1 MDILQQF
8 EALLPLSY
16 PFSVSR
22 IEKDEGKQEV
32 HLYLEI
38 AKDYR
43 PSTDYNI
50 HSYYDRSLEHLKL
63 FQY

>member
-1 MDILQQF
+1 MDILEQF

-16 PFSVSR
+16 PFSVAR
-22 IEKDEGKQEV
+22 IEKDEANQEV

-43 PSTDYNI
+43 SSADYIILFIAIIIVAGNI
-50 HSYYDRSLEHLKL
+50 
-63 FQY
+63 